1 MGLVWFGVLAITI
14 PKKRVRSF
22 LMNTR
27 LLLTD
32 LLKILILQKN
42 DQNCK
47 KCLFFG
53 LIIRVTLNFTYKI
66 IQTSCTNEFGLKSK
80 ENVKILLFQNLVCAR
95 VDV

>member
-1 MGLVWFGVLAITI
+1 
-14 PKKRVRSF
+14 
-22 LMNTR
+22 MNTR

-42 DQNCK
+42 YQNCK
-47 KCLFFG
+47 KMSVFLV
-53 LIIRVTLNFTYKI
+53 LIIKVTLNFTYKI
-66 IQTSCTNEFGLKSK
+66 IQTSCTNEFGLKFK